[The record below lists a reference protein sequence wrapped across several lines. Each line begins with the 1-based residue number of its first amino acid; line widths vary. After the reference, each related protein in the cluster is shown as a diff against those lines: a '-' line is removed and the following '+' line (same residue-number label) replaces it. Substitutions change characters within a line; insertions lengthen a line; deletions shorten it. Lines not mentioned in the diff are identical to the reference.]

1 MKKIYMTPTIEEMKL
16 ATEQLI
22 AASGLD
28 SEEFQDTEVDE
39 AWSRMSFFIFTSLD

>member
-1 MKKIYMTPTIEEMKL
+1 MKKTYMTPSIEEMKVVV
-16 ATEQLI
+16 EQLI

-39 AWSRMSFFIFTSLD
+39 AWSRVIIFSLTD

>member
-1 MKKIYMTPTIEEMKL
+1 MTPSIEEMKVVV
-16 ATEQLI
+16 EQLI

-39 AWSRMSFFIFTSLD
+39 AWSRVIIFSLTD